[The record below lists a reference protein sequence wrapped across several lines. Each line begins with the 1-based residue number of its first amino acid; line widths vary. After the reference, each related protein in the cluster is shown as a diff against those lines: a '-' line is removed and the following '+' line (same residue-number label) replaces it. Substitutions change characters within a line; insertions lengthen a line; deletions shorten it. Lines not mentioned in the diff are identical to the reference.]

1 MAGALR
7 LAAAQLG
14 TASATPHLDAELLL
28 AEVLGLSRLWLIAE
42 QRASLAPAALASFHA
57 AVARR
62 LAGEPVAYI
71 IGRRSFAGIDLL
83 VDQRVLVPRPETETL
98 VELACAEA
106 RRLAGGALEIADIG
120 TGSGAIAI
128 ALALALPHAHL
139 LACDLSIDAL
149 ALAQRNVD
157 AHGLTTRVTLLAGDL
172 LAPLPRRVPL
182 LVSNPPYTVMAE
194 NEPAVNRFEPT
205 LALDGGADG
214 LACLRRLIAQLPMAL
229 LPTASVLLE
238 IGATQAQ
245 RVSQLLADVFPTATI
260 SVHRDLAGRDRVVR
274 LRCAALPGDQPTT
287 MDGPVVRPWSAA
299 GAASVE

>member
-1 MAGALR
+1 VAGVLR
-7 LAAAQLG
+7 LAVAQLR
-14 TASATPHLDAELLL
+14 ATSPTPQLDAELLL
-28 AEVLGLSRLWLIAE
+28 AEALGLSRLWLVAE
-42 QRASLAPAALASFHA
+42 QRAPVPPSALVAFHA

-71 IGRRSFAGIDLL
+71 IGRRSFAGIALQ
-83 VDQRVLVPRPETETL
+83 VDHRVLVPRPETETL

-106 RRLAGGALEIADIG
+106 HRLAGGALEIADIG

-128 ALALALPHAHL
+128 ALALALPRAHVF
-139 LACDLSIDAL
+139 ACDLSTDAL
-149 ALAQRNVD
+149 ALAQCNV
-157 AHGLTTRVTLLAGDL
+157 ASHGLAGRVVLLAGDL

-182 LVSNPPYTVMAE
+182 LVSNPPYTVMSE

-214 LACLRRLIAQLPMAL
+214 LACLRRIIAQLPAAL

-245 RVSQLLADVFPTATI
+245 AVVRILADVFPAAAV

-274 LRCAALPGDQPTT
+274 LRCVGPPAAHRRSP
-287 MDGPVVRPWSAA
+287 
-299 GAASVE
+299 E